1 MFRQSVRRATKGTD
15 ISHGISHCM
24 PAVLV
29 AAIRLMLW
37 CMCAGV
43 HVQAVSQEGHEGG
56 HHQAGAGA
64 GLACRHSHPAEAV
77 CTDWHRGATAG

>member
-1 MFRQSVRRATKGTD
+1 MILMPCCLYAGVHVQAVIQEGHEGHHHKAGANAVQV
-15 ISHGISHCM
+15 

-43 HVQAVSQEGHEGG
+43 HVQAVSQESHEG
-56 HHQAGAGA
+56 H
-64 GLACRHSHPAEAV
+64 
-77 CTDWHRGATAG
+77 

>member
-1 MFRQSVRRATKGTD
+1 MFSQSVRRATKGTD

-43 HVQAVSQEGHEGG
+43 HVQAVSQESHEG
-56 HHQAGAGA
+56 H
-64 GLACRHSHPAEAV
+64 
-77 CTDWHRGATAG
+77 